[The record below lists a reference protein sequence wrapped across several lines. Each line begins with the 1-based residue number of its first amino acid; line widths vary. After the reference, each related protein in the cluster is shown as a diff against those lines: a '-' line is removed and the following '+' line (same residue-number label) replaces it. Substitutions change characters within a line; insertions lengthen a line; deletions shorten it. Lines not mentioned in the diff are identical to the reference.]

1 MKLSFVKFLI
11 ALIVFFSFSCNH
23 GNRNNKP
30 DGNQIVPPKVPK
42 VPKAPKAPKDPK
54 VKIFTVYEKDV
65 KNNRVLI
72 PTDKNEVRKANI
84 KLEFEETDAPKEF
97 KVLPESL
104 TLEKEGDKGTIV
116 VSTEATKDYN
126 ACSFTVTVIRSSG
139 ITGEK
144 TIEECVA
151 ALESYISW
159 NGTVTEKDIT
169 LPSTVAGFDDSSLVW
184 KSSDEKVCSLNGE
197 ITRDLE
203 DVEVTLTC
211 EVSFKGNKMTTSFKL
226 IVGRIKEL
234 SKKKDVN
241 GSPYVYKL
249 DFSTKGML
257 SISENGK
264 EISKHEVSDINTK
277 TKSVTLKLKET
288 LDNVNGGNLIT
299 LEDLLSHRRA
309 YSIKRTE
316 ALFGSAYKNLAKA
329 SAIEWDDFKKYVVG
343 IDKAESSNA
352 SSNLD
357 TDEKVF
363 NYVKARYQS
372 FGENWNSFKVL
383 DVTQKTKAMK
393 GFLGWIKTC
402 YIYADMLNNIS
413 DENIFEYISKDR
425 ELADKYSVAKL
436 GSSKVCKYVLV
447 KTNEL
452 TTYPEG
458 YKFLATAM
466 YDSSKNW
473 NEQNGDYYTG
483 KSTSMAISTEVGHV
497 RKDGKL
503 VSSLYIENNGNSE
516 PYMGIITG
524 NEFVSYSQGAEILRA
539 TLNDTKDKKLT
550 INITT
555 EGSLKGKYELEFLP
569 DTEGFKD

>member
-11 ALIVFFSFSCNH
+11 ALVVFFSFSCNH

-30 DGNQIVPPKVPK
+30 DGNQVVPPK
-42 VPKAPKAPKDPK
+42 APT

-72 PTDKNEVRKANI
+72 PTDENEVRKANI
-84 KLEFEETDAPKEF
+84 KLEFEEADAPKEF
-97 KVLPESL
+97 NVSPEL
-104 TLEKEGDKGTIV
+104 LVLEKAGDKGTIV
-116 VSTEATKDYN
+116 VSTEATKGYK
-126 ACSFTVTVIRSSG
+126 ACTFTVTVIRSSG

-159 NGTVTEKDIT
+159 NGTVTEKDIA

-211 EVSFKGNKMTTSFKL
+211 EVSFKGNKMTTSFNL

-257 SISENGK
+257 SILENGK
-264 EISKHEVSDINTK
+264 EKFKHEVKNINTK
-277 TKSVTLKLKET
+277 TRSITLKLKET
-288 LDNVNGGNLIT
+288 LENANGGNLIT

-363 NYVKARYQS
+363 NYVKVRYQS
-372 FGENWNSFKVL
+372 FGENWDSFKVL

-393 GFLGWIKTC
+393 GFLGWIKTY
-402 YIYADMLNNIS
+402 YIYGDMLNNIN

-483 KSTSMAISTEVGHV
+483 KSTSVAISTEVGHV

-503 VSSLYIENNGNSE
+503 VSSLYIENSGNSE

-524 NEFVSYSQGAEILRA
+524 NEFVSYSQGAEILKA

-555 EGSLKGKYELEFLP
+555 EGSLKGKYELDFLP
-569 DTEGFKD
+569 DTVGFKD